1 MIFNNCKAHMKAKST
16 YARMM
21 EHRWRLQE

>member
-1 MIFNNCKAHMKAKST
+1 MIFNNCKAHIKAKST

-21 EHRWRLQE
+21 EHR